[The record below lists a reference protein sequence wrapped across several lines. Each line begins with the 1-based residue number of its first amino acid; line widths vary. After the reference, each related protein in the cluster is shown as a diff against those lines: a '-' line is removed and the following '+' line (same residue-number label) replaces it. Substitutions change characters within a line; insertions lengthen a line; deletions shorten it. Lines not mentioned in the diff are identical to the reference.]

1 MAGNLMAPS
10 TGKTLTVYLA
20 ADLKKFNRGI
30 NQAEGGLKGFGN
42 SVSKYLGPALIAA
55 TAAAGA
61 FAVKL
66 GVDAVNAASDLIETQ
81 NKVGQIFG
89 ESSDAILEFAQTS
102 VTALGQTE
110 TMALEAAAT
119 FAQFGKAAGL
129 ADQDLVDF
137 STDLVTLSA
146 DLASF
151 NNSSPQEAITAIG
164 SALRGEA
171 EPLRRFG
178 VLLDDA
184 ALKAQALTMG
194 IYDGT
199 GMLTTQ
205 QKVLA
210 AHQVI
215 LAQTTDAQ
223 GDFART
229 ADGLAN
235 TQRILTAAVE
245 DAKAEIGLG
254 LVDAIETA
262 TSAMGGSQGMAA
274 KIENVGLVI
283 GDLTR
288 GIGTVIAETDEW
300 ISSLTGAT
308 EAEEGTEEQSLLLAN
323 ALTSLRVGFG
333 LATLGASELAL
344 GLIETERAARIASD
358 AIDGVRD
365 STIEMAKAQRV
376 ADGLAEINR
385 RNLSKTAYDSGVA
398 AAQRL
403 KQEAALAPYLER
415 RAKLIDDTTTA
426 TKGAAKATETLTK
439 WELKAADAQ
448 EILQEQEGLTATA
461 LDNSVTAFRSA
472 ISAVKDY
479 ATSIQ
484 RDLLGGIDL
493 GAAFEG
499 QLDDA
504 GKATGIGM
512 VDAFNQQIEQA
523 KWFGNVLTSIKQ
535 SGADDTLIQA
545 IASLGPETGGALG
558 QQMIDDGLIPTINDK
573 WVGVQETT
581 ASLAMGLVPEFAIAG
596 VASAA
601 EMVTGLAQQLK
612 AEQKT
617 LAKLGKNMAK
627 PVGAA
632 FKSRLAKD
640 VAEAVRNVDAAATAA
655 RAEKVANATAVQ
667 AGITQ
672 QAVSLA
678 IQNIMRRADARAG
691 SVVQPVLT

>member
-1 MAGNLMAPS
+1 MAAA
-10 TGKTLTVYLA
+10 GKTLTIFLA
-20 ADLKKFNRGI
+20 ADLKKFNAGMTK
-30 NQAEGGLKGFGN
+30 AEGGLKGFGN

-81 NKVGQIFG
+81 NKVAVIFG
-89 ESSDAILEFAQTS
+89 ESADSILEFAETS

-151 NNSSPQEAITAIG
+151 NNSSPEAAITAIG

-171 EPLRRFG
+171 EPLRRYG

-184 ALKAQALTMG
+184 ALKAEAMNLG
-194 IYDGT
+194 IFDGT
-199 GMLTTQ
+199 GKLSTQ

-210 AHQVI
+210 AYEVI
-215 LAQTTDAQ
+215 LKQTTDAQ

-235 TQRILTAAVE
+235 TQRILTAAVG
-245 DAKAEIGLG
+245 DATAEIGLG

-300 ISSLTGAT
+300 ISSLEGVTDA
-308 EAEEGTEEQSLLLAN
+308 AQGTEEESLLLLN
-323 ALTSLRVGFG
+323 TVNSLRVGLG
-333 LATLGASELAL
+333 LATLGASEFAL
-344 GLIETERAARIASD
+344 KLMDSGEAARVASK

-376 ADGLAEINR
+376 ADAQAEINS
-385 RNLSKTAYDSGVA
+385 RNLSKTAYDSGIA

-415 RAKLIDDTTTA
+415 RAKLIDDTTVA

-461 LDNSVTAFRSA
+461 LENSVTSFRSA

-479 ATSIQ
+479 AKAIQ
-484 RDLLGGIDL
+484 GDLLSGIDL

-504 GKATGIGM
+504 GKATGVGM

-523 KWFGNVLTSIKQ
+523 KWFGNVLTSIKK

-558 QQMIDDGLIPTINDK
+558 QQMIDDGLIPTINEK

-581 ASLAMGLVPEFAIAG
+581 AGLAMGLVPEFMTAG

-601 EMVTGLAQQLK
+601 QMVTGLAQQLK

-640 VAEAVRNVDAAATAA
+640 VAEAVRNVEAAATAA

-678 IQNIMRRADARAG
+678 IQNVVRRADARSG

>member
-1 MAGNLMAPS
+1 M
-10 TGKTLTVYLA
+10 
-20 ADLKKFNRGI
+20 
-30 NQAEGGLKGFGN
+30 
-42 SVSKYLGPALIAA
+42 
-55 TAAAGA
+55 
-61 FAVKL
+61 
-66 GVDAVNAASDLIETQ
+66 
-81 NKVGQIFG
+81 
-89 ESSDAILEFAQTS
+89 
-102 VTALGQTE
+102 
-110 TMALEAAAT
+110 
-119 FAQFGKAAGL
+119 
-129 ADQDLVDF
+129 
-137 STDLVTLSA
+137 
-146 DLASF
+146 
-151 NNSSPQEAITAIG
+151 
-164 SALRGEA
+164 
-171 EPLRRFG
+171 
-178 VLLDDA
+178 LDDA
-184 ALKAQALTMG
+184 SLRQEALALG
-194 IYDGT
+194 ISDGNSQ
-199 GMLTTQ
+199 LSTQ

-210 AHQVI
+210 ASSAIFAQVGD
-215 LAQTTDAQ
+215 QV
-223 GDFART
+223 GDFDRT
-229 ADGLAN
+229 SEGLAN
-235 TQRILTAAVE
+235 TTRILTAAVNQ
-245 DAKAEIGLG
+245 AKAEIGIG
-254 LVDAIETA
+254 LVDAIEDA
-262 TSAMGGSQGMAA
+262 TGAMGGSQGMADG
-274 KIENVGLVI
+274 IEIVGGEIAL
-283 GDLTR
+283 LTR
-288 GIGTVIAETDEW
+288 GVGRAISEVIELKD
-300 ISSLTGAT
+300 SFNDLNT
-308 EAEEGTEEQSLLLAN
+308 EAKLVGTQIRVVDA
-323 ALTSLRVGFG
+323 AMVGLRATAAIASFG
-333 LATLGASELAL
+333 LSEIAIQFRNGQIEADEYAKTIDGVHDSFVALAKA
-344 GLIETERAARIASD
+344 ERAGRIDARIAQEEMI
-358 AIDGVRD
+358 AGARD
-365 STIEMAKAQRV
+365 SGIV
-376 ADGLAEINR
+376 
-385 RNLSKTAYDSGVA
+385 

-403 KQEAALAPYLER
+403 RQEAALAPYLAR
-415 RAKLIDDTTTA
+415 RAKLLDDTTTA

-448 EILQEQEGLTATA
+448 EILQESEGLTAKA

-479 ATSIQ
+479 ASAIQ
-484 RDLLGGIDL
+484 GDLLSGIDL

-523 KWFGNVLTSIKQ
+523 KWFGNVLTSIKK

-558 QQMIDDGLIPTINDK
+558 QQMIDDGLIPTINEK

>member
-1 MAGNLMAPS
+1 MAPS

-30 NQAEGGLKGFGN
+30 NKAEGGLKGFGN
-42 SVSKYLGPALIAA
+42 SISRFLGPALIGA

-81 NKVGQIFG
+81 NKVAVIFG
-89 ESSDAILEFAQTS
+89 ESADSILEFAETS

-129 ADQDLVDF
+129 ADEDLVGF

-151 NNSSPQEAITAIG
+151 NNSSPEEAITAIG

-171 EPLRRFG
+171 EPLRRYG

-184 ALKAQALTMG
+184 ALKAEAMNLG
-194 IYDGT
+194 IFDGS
-199 GMLTTQ
+199 GKLTTQ
-205 QKVLA
+205 QKVLSA
-210 AHQVI
+210 YEVI
-215 LAQTTDAQ
+215 LKQTTDAQ

-262 TSAMGGSQGMAA
+262 TTAMGGSQGMAA
-274 KIENVGLVI
+274 KISDVGLQI

-288 GIGTVIAETDEW
+288 GLGIVIAETDDFVR
-300 ISSLTGAT
+300 SLKGASA
-308 EAEEGTEEQSLLLAN
+308 AEEDTEEDSLLLAN
-323 ALTSLRVGFG
+323 AMNILRVQAG
-333 LATLGASELAL
+333 LATAGMSELAL
-344 GLIETERAARIASD
+344 QLINSGEAARLSA
-358 AIDGVRD
+358 AQIDGVRD
-365 STIEMAKAQRV
+365 STIELAKAQRM
-376 ADGLAEINR
+376 ADAEAAINA
-385 RNLSKTAYDSGVA
+385 RNLSKTAYDSGIA
-398 AAQRL
+398 AAQREDQAKRLEPYL
-403 KQEAALAPYLER
+403 KRRAALEDDVA
-415 RAKLIDDTTTA
+415 RATG
-426 TKGAAKATETLTK
+426 GAAKATETLTK

-448 EILQEQEGLTATA
+448 KILQESESLTATA
-461 LDNSVTAFRSA
+461 LDNSVTSFQSA
-472 ISAVKDY
+472 TQAVKDY
-479 ATSIQ
+479 ASAIQ
-484 RDLLGGIDL
+484 RDLLSGIDL
-493 GAAFEG
+493 GSAFEA
-499 QLDDA
+499 QFDDA
-504 GKATGIGM
+504 GAATGTSLVEG
-512 VDAFNQQIEQA
+512 FNKQIEQA
-523 KWFGNVLTSIKQ
+523 NYFGTVLNSIKAQ
-535 SGADDTLIQA
+535 GADKTLIDA
-545 IASLGPETGGALG
+545 IASLGPTTGAALG
-558 QQMIDDGLIPTINDK
+558 QQLIDDGLVPTINEK

-581 ASLAMGLVPEFAIAG
+581 AGLAMGLVPEFMTAG

-601 EMVTGLAQQLK
+601 QMVTGLAQQLK

-627 PVGAA
+627 PVGSA

-640 VAEAVRNVDAAATAA
+640 VAEAVRNVEAAATAA
-655 RAEKVANATAVQ
+655 RAERVAAAESSQ
-667 AGITQ
+667 QRITD
-672 QAVSLA
+672 QAVALA
-678 IQNIMRRADARAG
+678 IQNVIRRGDARAG
-691 SVVQPVLT
+691 SQVQPVLT

>member
-1 MAGNLMAPS
+1 MAA
-10 TGKTLTVYLA
+10 TGKTLTIFLA

-42 SVSKYLGPALIAA
+42 SIQKYLGPALIAA
-55 TAAAGA
+55 SAAAGA

-81 NKVGQIFG
+81 NKVSEIFG
-89 ESSDAILEFAQTS
+89 DSTQSILDFASTS

-110 TMALEAAAT
+110 EQALDAAAT
-119 FAQFGKAAGL
+119 FAALGKSAGL
-129 ADQDLVDF
+129 ADEDLVDF
-137 STDLVTLSA
+137 SSDLVVLAS

-151 NNSSPQEAITAIG
+151 NNTSPEQAIEAIS
-164 SALRGEA
+164 SALRGSTKPIRA
-171 EPLRRFG
+171 YK

-184 ALKAQALTMG
+184 SLRQEALALG
-194 IYDGT
+194 ISDGNSQ
-199 GMLTTQ
+199 LTAQ

-210 AHQVI
+210 ASSAI
-215 LAQTTDAQ
+215 FAQTADQ
-223 GDFART
+223 QDDFQRT
-229 ADGLAN
+229 SEGLAN
-235 TQRILTAAVE
+235 TTRILTAAVNQ
-245 DAKAEIGLG
+245 AKAEIGIG
-254 LVDAIETA
+254 LVDAIEEA
-262 TSAMGGSQGMAA
+262 TGAMGGSQGMANGIS
-274 KIENVGLVI
+274 KVGQEIAL
-283 GDLTR
+283 LTR
-288 GIGTVIAETDEW
+288 GLGAAISEVIQLKDSFNDLNTEAK
-300 ISSLTGAT
+300 LTG
-308 EAEEGTEEQSLLLAN
+308 
-323 ALTSLRVGFG
+323 TSIRVVDAAMVGLRVSAAIATMG
-333 LATLGASELAL
+333 L
-344 GLIETERAARIASD
+344 TEITNQFRNGQIIAD
-358 AIDGVRD
+358 EYAKAIDGAHDSFVALAKAERAGRIDARVAQEEMIAGARD
-365 STIEMAKAQRV
+365 SGI
-376 ADGLAEINR
+376 
-385 RNLSKTAYDSGVA
+385 A

-403 KQEAALAPYLER
+403 RREAVLAPYLER
-415 RAKLIDDTTTA
+415 KAKLLDA
-426 TKGAAKATETLTK
+426 AAKAAKGAAKATETLTK
-439 WELKAADAQ
+439 WELKAKDAL
-448 EILQEQEGLTATA
+448 EILEEQEGLTTKA
-461 LDNSVTAFRSA
+461 LNNSVTAFQSA
-472 ISAVKDY
+472 TQAVKDY
-479 ATSIQ
+479 ASAIQ
-484 RDLLGGIDL
+484 GDLLSGIDL
-493 GAAFEG
+493 GSAFEG

-504 GKATGIGM
+504 GKATGVGM

-523 KWFGNVLTSIKQ
+523 KWFGNVLTSIKK

-581 ASLAMGLVPEFAIAG
+581 ASLAMGLVPEFMIAG

-612 AEQKT
+612 AEEKT

-640 VAEAVRNVDAAATAA
+640 VAEAVRNVEAAATAA
-655 RAEKVANATAVQ
+655 RAEKIANATAVQ

-678 IQNIMRRADARAG
+678 IQNVVRRADARSG

>member
-1 MAGNLMAPS
+1 MAPS

-30 NQAEGGLKGFGN
+30 NKAEGGLKGFGN
-42 SVSKYLGPALIAA
+42 SISRFLGPALIGA

-81 NKVGQIFG
+81 NKVAVIFG
-89 ESSDAILEFAQTS
+89 ESADSILEFAETS

-129 ADQDLVDF
+129 ADEDLVGF

-151 NNSSPQEAITAIG
+151 NNSSPEEAITAIG

-171 EPLRRFG
+171 EPLRRYG

-184 ALKAQALTMG
+184 ALKAEAMNLG
-194 IYDGT
+194 IFDGS
-199 GMLTTQ
+199 GKLTTQ
-205 QKVLA
+205 QKVLSA
-210 AHQVI
+210 YEVI
-215 LAQTTDAQ
+215 LKQTTDAQ

-262 TSAMGGSQGMAA
+262 TTAMGGSQGMAA
-274 KIENVGLVI
+274 KISDVGLQI

-288 GIGTVIAETDEW
+288 GLGIAIAETDDW
-300 ISSLTGAT
+300 VRSLKGASA
-308 EAEEGTEEQSLLLAN
+308 AEEDTEEDSLLLAN
-323 ALTSLRVGFG
+323 AMNILRVQAG
-333 LATLGASELAL
+333 LATAGMSELAL
-344 GLIETERAARIASD
+344 QLINSGEAARLSA
-358 AIDGVRD
+358 AQIDGVRD
-365 STIEMAKAQRV
+365 STIELAKAQRI
-376 ADGLAEINR
+376 ADAEAAINA
-385 RNLSKTAYDSGVA
+385 RNLSKTAYDSGIA
-398 AAQRL
+398 AAQREDLARRLEPYL
-403 KQEAALAPYLER
+403 KRRAALEDDVA
-415 RAKLIDDTTTA
+415 RATG
-426 TKGAAKATETLTK
+426 GAAKATETLTK

-448 EILQEQEGLTATA
+448 KILQESESLTATA
-461 LDNSVTAFRSA
+461 LDNSVTSFQSA
-472 ISAVKDY
+472 TQAVKDY
-479 ATSIQ
+479 ASAIQ
-484 RDLLGGIDL
+484 RDLLSGIDL
-493 GAAFEG
+493 GSAFEA
-499 QLDDA
+499 QFDDA
-504 GKATGIGM
+504 GAATGTSLVEG
-512 VDAFNQQIEQA
+512 FNKQIEQA
-523 KWFGNVLTSIKQ
+523 NYFGTVLNSIKAQ
-535 SGADDTLIQA
+535 GADKTLIDA
-545 IASLGPETGGALG
+545 IASLGPTTGAALG
-558 QQMIDDGLIPTINDK
+558 QQLIDDGLVPTINEK

-581 ASLAMGLVPEFAIAG
+581 AGLAMGLVPEFMTAG

-601 EMVTGLAQQLK
+601 QMVTGLAQQLK

-627 PVGAA
+627 PVGSA

-640 VAEAVRNVDAAATAA
+640 VAEAVRNVEAAATAA
-655 RAEKVANATAVQ
+655 RAEKVADATSVQ

-678 IQNIMRRADARAG
+678 IANVLKRADARSG

>member
-1 MAGNLMAPS
+1 MAGDLMAPS

-30 NQAEGGLKGFGN
+30 NQAEGGLKGLGN

-81 NKVGQIFG
+81 NKVGEIFG
-89 ESSDAILEFAQTS
+89 QSSEAILEFAQTS

-129 ADQDLVDF
+129 ADQELVEF
-137 STDLVTLSA
+137 STELVTLSA

-184 ALKAQALTMG
+184 ALKAEAMKMG
-194 IYDGT
+194 IFDGT

-262 TSAMGGSQGMAA
+262 TSAMGGSMGMAA
-274 KIENVGLVI
+274 GISKVGSEIAL
-283 GDLTR
+283 LTR
-288 GIGTVIAETDEW
+288 GVGNAITEIIELKDAFGD
-300 ISSLTGAT
+300 LNT
-308 EAEEGTEEQSLLLAN
+308 EATLVGTNIKLVDA
-323 ALTSLRVGFG
+323 AM
-333 LATLGASELAL
+333 L
-344 GLIETERAARIASD
+344 GLRASAALASLGLTEIYNQFRNGQIEADEYAKTIDGVHDSFVALAKAERAGRIDARIA
-358 AIDGVRD
+358 RE
-365 STIEMAKAQRV
+365 EMIAGAH
-376 ADGLAEINR
+376 
-385 RNLSKTAYDSGVA
+385 DSGIV
-398 AAQRL
+398 AAQRI
-403 KQEAALAPYLER
+403 KQEAALAPYLAR
-415 RAKLIDDTTTA
+415 KAKLLGETTTA

-439 WELKAADAQ
+439 WEVKAAEAQ
-448 EILQEQEGLTATA
+448 KILQESEGLTAQA
-461 LDNSVTAFRSA
+461 LDKSVTAFQSA
-472 ISAVKDY
+472 AQAVKDY
-479 ATSIQ
+479 ASAIQ
-484 RDLLGGIDL
+484 GDLLSGIDL

-499 QLDDA
+499 QIGDA
-504 GKATGIGM
+504 ETAGVDL
-512 VDAFNQQIEQA
+512 VDAFNKQIEQA
-523 KWFGNVLTSIKQ
+523 NYFGTVLNSIKAQ
-535 SGADDTLIQA
+535 GADKTLIDA
-545 IASLGPETGGALG
+545 IASLGPETGAALG
-558 QQMIDDGLIPTINDK
+558 EQMILEGLIPSINEK
-573 WVGVQETT
+573 WVGVQTST
-581 ASLAMGLVPEFAIAG
+581 AALAQGLVPEFMTAG
-596 VASAA
+596 VDSAA
-601 EMVTGLAQQLK
+601 GMVTSLAAQLQ

-617 LAKLGKNMAK
+617 LKKLGKNMAK
-627 PVGAA
+627 PVGSA

-640 VAEAVRNVDAAATAA
+640 VAEAVRNVEAAATAA
-655 RAEKVANATAVQ
+655 RA
-667 AGITQ
+667 
-672 QAVSLA
+672 
-678 IQNIMRRADARAG
+678 
-691 SVVQPVLT
+691 

>member
-1 MAGNLMAPS
+1 MDGYVVAAK
-10 TGKTLTVYLA
+10 GKTLTIFLA
-20 ADLKKFNRGI
+20 ADLKKFNAGI
-30 NQAEGGLKGFGN
+30 NKAEGGLKGFGN
-42 SVSKYLGPALIAA
+42 SIQKYLGPALIAA

-81 NKVGQIFG
+81 NKVSEIFG
-89 ESSDAILEFAQTS
+89 ESTQSILDFASTS

-110 TMALEAAAT
+110 EQALDAAAT
-119 FAQFGKAAGL
+119 FAALGKSAGL
-129 ADQDLVDF
+129 ADEDLVDF
-137 STDLVTLSA
+137 STDLVTLAS

-151 NNSSPQEAITAIG
+151 NNTSPEQAIEAIS
-164 SALRGEA
+164 SALRGSTKPIRA
-171 EPLRRFG
+171 YK

-184 ALKAQALTMG
+184 SLRQEALALG
-194 IYDGT
+194 ISDGNSQ
-199 GMLTTQ
+199 LSTQ

-210 AHQVI
+210 ASSAIFAQVGD
-215 LAQTTDAQ
+215 QV
-223 GDFART
+223 GDFDRT
-229 ADGLAN
+229 SEGLAN
-235 TQRILTAAVE
+235 TTRILTAAVNQ
-245 DAKAEIGLG
+245 AKAEIGIG
-254 LVDAIETA
+254 LVDAIEDA
-262 TSAMGGSQGMAA
+262 TGAMGGSQGMADG
-274 KIENVGLVI
+274 IEIVGGEIAL
-283 GDLTR
+283 LTR
-288 GIGTVIAETDEW
+288 GVGRAISEVIELKD
-300 ISSLTGAT
+300 SFNDLNT
-308 EAEEGTEEQSLLLAN
+308 EAKLVGTQIRVVDA
-323 ALTSLRVGFG
+323 AMVGLRATAAIASFG
-333 LATLGASELAL
+333 LSEIAIQFRNGQIEADEYAKTIDGVHDSFVALAKA
-344 GLIETERAARIASD
+344 ERAGRIDARIAQEEMI
-358 AIDGVRD
+358 AGARD
-365 STIEMAKAQRV
+365 SGIV
-376 ADGLAEINR
+376 
-385 RNLSKTAYDSGVA
+385 

-403 KQEAALAPYLER
+403 RQEAALAPYLAR
-415 RAKLIDDTTTA
+415 RAKLLDDTTTA

-448 EILQEQEGLTATA
+448 EILQESEGLTAKA

-479 ATSIQ
+479 ASAIQ
-484 RDLLGGIDL
+484 GDLLSGIDL

-523 KWFGNVLTSIKQ
+523 KWFGNVLTSIKK

-558 QQMIDDGLIPTINDK
+558 QQMIDDGLIPTINEK

>member
-1 MAGNLMAPS
+1 MAPS

-30 NQAEGGLKGFGN
+30 NQAEGGLKGFSN

-81 NKVGQIFG
+81 NKVAVIFG
-89 ESSDAILEFAQTS
+89 ESADSILEFAETS

-151 NNSSPQEAITAIG
+151 NNSSPEAAITAIG

-171 EPLRRFG
+171 EPLRRYG

-184 ALKAQALTMG
+184 ALKAEAMNLG
-194 IYDGT
+194 IFDGT
-199 GMLTTQ
+199 GKLSTQ

-210 AHQVI
+210 AYEVI
-215 LAQTTDAQ
+215 LKQTTDAQ
-223 GDFART
+223 GDFERT

-235 TQRILTAAVE
+235 TQRILTAAVG
-245 DAKAEIGLG
+245 DATAEIGLG

-274 KIENVGLVI
+274 KIENVGLQV

-288 GIGTVIAETDEW
+288 GIGILIAETDDW
-300 ISSLTGAT
+300 IRSLKGVTDA
-308 EAEEGTEEQSLLLAN
+308 AQGTEEESLLLLN
-323 ALTSLRVGFG
+323 TVNSLRVGLG
-333 LATLGASELAL
+333 LATLGASEFAL
-344 GLIETERAARIASD
+344 KLMDSGEAARVASK

-376 ADGLAEINR
+376 ADAQAEINS
-385 RNLSKTAYDSGVA
+385 RNLSKTAYDSGIA

-415 RAKLIDDTTTA
+415 RAKLIDDTTVA

-439 WELKAADAQ
+439 WEIKAADAQ
-448 EILQEQEGLTATA
+448 SILQESEGLTATA
-461 LDNSVTAFRSA
+461 LDKSVTAFQSA
-472 ISAVKDY
+472 TQAVKDY

-493 GAAFEG
+493 GAAFEA
-499 QLDDA
+499 QFDDA
-504 GKATGIGM
+504 GQATGTSLVEG
-512 VDAFNQQIEQA
+512 FNKQIEQA
-523 KWFGNVLTSIKQ
+523 NYFGNVLNSIKAQ
-535 SGADDTLIQA
+535 GADKTLIDA
-545 IASLGPETGGALG
+545 IASLGPETGSALG
-558 QQMIDDGLIPTINDK
+558 QQLIDDGLVPSINEK

-581 ASLAMGLVPEFAIAG
+581 AGLAMGLVPEFMTAG

-601 EMVTGLAQQLK
+601 QMVTGLAQQLK

-640 VAEAVRNVDAAATAA
+640 VAEAVRNVEAAATAA
-655 RAEKVANATAVQ
+655 RAERVATAESAQ
-667 AGITQ
+667 QRITD
-672 QAVSLA
+672 QAVALA
-678 IQNIMRRADARAG
+678 IQNVIRRGDARAG
-691 SVVQPVLT
+691 SQVQPVLT